1 MIKDDIVR
9 NQDWD
14 VLIDDLMLYAAN
26 KAVKKPSWRKISRS
40 ECDEVILAQGKGL
53 YDVVLEALQ
62 SVFTEKDEAGKKR
75 AWNME
80 TSPDLIAYIK
90 SAIDS
95 ILSNLVN
102 SSDNKQNENDPL
114 DNSVISDDKINPA
127 FSKSSISPSENDLVN
142 KIFFQDVD
150 KRLSNLIKE
159 DKQLEDYYILVLSD
173 LKRREIAAE
182 MKISVDDV
190 TNLQKRLHRMLL
202 KAAAELGYNS
212 N

>member
-26 KAVKKPSWRKISRS
+26 KAVKKPSWRKVSRN

-142 KIFFQDVD
+142 KIFFQDFD
-150 KRLSNLIKE
+150 KRLSNLIKN

-173 LKRREIAAE
+173 LKRREIADE